1 MVNENGAA
9 WAGGASGAGTGA
21 SIGTA
26 VLPGWGTAAGAG
38 IGAVVGAISSSKKA
52 KEANAAMDR
61 FNQIPMVDPMD
72 MEILEKVKREK
83 RAVSS
88 GFTTDFQ
95 VASGLIREANAGA
108 DSVATAVGRNN
119 PALAMTMLQQNMGN
133 FDTSLNK
140 ALGTI
145 GTRGMQYDAMEL
157 GLVDKITQRTL
168 DLETTK
174 AQMAIGQSQQAL
186 KDTNANNMAGIA
198 RLPGALNDAG
208 VAEKLAKLLKGSGG
222 V

>member
-1 MVNENGAA
+1 
-9 WAGGASGAGTGA
+9 
-21 SIGTA
+21 
-26 VLPGWGTAAGAG
+26 
-38 IGAVVGAISSSKKA
+38 
-52 KEANAAMDR
+52 
-61 FNQIPMVDPMD
+61 
-72 MEILEKVKREK
+72 
-83 RAVSS
+83 
-88 GFTTDFQ
+88 
-95 VASGLIREANAGA
+95 
-108 DSVATAVGRNN
+108 
-119 PALAMTMLQQNMGN
+119 
-133 FDTSLNK
+133 
-140 ALGTI
+140 
-145 GTRGMQYDAMEL
+145 MEL